1 MIHFNLYFN
10 KDKVYAC
17 NNRENFTKFKLRYFL
32 KYLTKTCVAHRLQY
46 KIQGVISWT
55 IINILK
61 IPLVE
66 YFYLIISS
74 K

>member
-1 MIHFNLYFN
+1 MHVL
-10 KDKVYAC
+10 
-17 NNRENFTKFKLRYFL
+17 TKRVLQILSYFL
-32 KYLTKTCVAHRLQY
+32 QYLNKTYVAHRLQC

-55 IINILK
+55 IIKILK

-66 YFYLIISS
+66 YFYLITPS